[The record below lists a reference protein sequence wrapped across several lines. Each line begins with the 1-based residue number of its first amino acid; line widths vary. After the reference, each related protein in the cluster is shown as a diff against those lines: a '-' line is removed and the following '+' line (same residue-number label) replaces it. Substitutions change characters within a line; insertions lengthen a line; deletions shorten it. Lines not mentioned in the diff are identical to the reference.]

1 MNWPRRTILMTVL
14 RRMLYSW
21 GWAVHN
27 DRAVTTA
34 PHSDHRWPAWSPDGA
49 YIVFARRTADSQEL
63 SGELVK
69 AFDIGILRA
78 DGTGPLHNLTNRY
91 TGHDMMPHL

>member
-34 PHSDHRWPAWSPDGA
+34 PHSDHRWPA
-49 YIVFARRTADSQEL
+49 
-63 SGELVK
+63 
-69 AFDIGILRA
+69 
-78 DGTGPLHNLTNRY
+78 
-91 TGHDMMPHL
+91 